1 MTSPDQPGSFTPR
14 MPVLIAAVAFII
26 AALTLCYPMLTGQY
40 VAGDDQVIAGYGFR
54 LFGAEYFRAHGSIP
68 EWNPYLFGGM
78 PFVAAMHGDIFYPT
92 AWLRWFVP
100 TDIAMTFGFF
110 IHLVIAGL
118 AMYAL
123 LRALGASWTASVA
136 AGIGYEL
143 SGILASMLANGHDGK
158 LFVAALAPFALLA
171 LLRGIRHGRLASFG
185 VYALIIGL
193 CMLSPHYQ
201 LTYYLLV
208 ASGLWTLWLVF
219 RDPDRAVPK
228 APARDLGLAAV
239 GVILGVGIGM
249 IQGLPFLKYIPYS
262 PRVDGGASSGWEYAT
277 QFSMPIE
284 EIMTT
289 VLPQFN
295 GITEHY
301 WGVNHFKSHTEYLG
315 AIIVILAVL
324 GLGAAKRRGLLTGL
338 GIIAALFLLISFG
351 GHTPFYRLWYEVMPM
366 MQKVRASGMAFFLV
380 ALPVCVWAGFG
391 VDRVLR
397 REVSAR
403 QIQMAVGVIAVIA
416 LLGAVGLL
424 QGFASALAEPQMMQR
439 VTDNAGELRLGSI
452 RLLLVVL
459 IGGATLLAV
468 QAAKLRGAGAAV
480 ALAAVVLA
488 DQWSV
493 LKHFAEFLPPASVT
507 YADDQLTTAMKQ
519 SSMPFRAYEPSGEL
533 GAGGAVYAGAWLM
546 ANHVPTLFGYHG
558 NESRFFD
565 ELFGVKNVWEN
576 QFSPTLLDLYAA
588 RYIVANQDVSTALAG
603 YTLKLGPVAF
613 PNLTGRRAQAGYLFE
628 RDTVP
633 QWVRVVPA
641 AVKLPDAQIVATVVG
656 AGFPLNSV
664 VLYPDTMALA
674 APTLSELPTPSAVT
688 AKLEDWGPGR
698 MTVALSGSDPRT
710 TYLLVAEN
718 WYPGWIATIDG
729 QVAPTR
735 RANHAMLSVALP
747 SGAKTVELTYHTPGY
762 GTGKLITLISL
773 VGALGLVI
781 TGRLRRRGVDG

>member
-1 MTSPDQPGSFTPR
+1 MTSPEQPHGFEPR
-14 MPVLIAAVAFII
+14 LPVLIAAVVFVI

-78 PFVAAMHGDIFYPT
+78 PFIAAMHGDIFYPT
-92 AWLRWFVP
+92 AWLRWLVP

-136 AGIGYEL
+136 AGVGYEL

-158 LFVAALAPFALLA
+158 LFVAALAPFAFLA

-193 CMLSPHYQ
+193 CMVSPHYQ

-219 RDPDRAVPK
+219 LDPERVVAKSPV
-228 APARDLGLAAV
+228 RDLALAAV
-239 GVILGVGIGM
+239 GVALGVGIGM

-277 QFSMPIE
+277 QYAMPVE

-295 GITEHY
+295 GVSEHY
-301 WGVNHFKSHTEYLG
+301 WGGNFFKSHTEYLG
-315 AIIVILAVL
+315 AIIVVLAVL
-324 GLGAAKRRGLLTGL
+324 GVGAARRRGLLTGF
-338 GIIAALFLLISFG
+338 GMIAALFLLVSFG

-366 MQKVRASGMAFFLV
+366 MQKVRAAGMAFYLV

-391 VDRVLR
+391 IDRVLR
-397 REVSAR
+397 REVTTR
-403 QIQMAVGVIAVIA
+403 QIQVTVGVLALVA

-424 QGFASALAEPQMMQR
+424 QGFATALAEPQMMQR
-439 VTDNAGELRLGSI
+439 VMENATELRLGSI
-452 RLLLVVL
+452 RLLLVLIVGGGVL
-459 IGGATLLAV
+459 LTVHAG
-468 QAAKLRGAGAAV
+468 KLRGAGAAA
-480 ALAAVVLA
+480 ALVGVVLA

-507 YADDQLTTAMKQ
+507 YADDELASAMKQ
-519 SSMPFRAYEPSGEL
+519 APMPFRAYEPSGEVG
-533 GAGGAVYAGAWLM
+533 GAGAVYAGAWLM
-546 ANHVPTLFGYHG
+546 ANRVPTLFGYHG

-565 ELFGVKNVWEN
+565 ELFGVKNVWEH

-588 RYIVANQDVSTALAG
+588 RFIVANQDVSTALNG
-603 YTLKLGPVAF
+603 YSLQLGPVAF
-613 PNLTGRRAQAGYLFE
+613 ANLTGRRAQAGYLFE
-628 RDTVP
+628 RDTLP

-641 AVKLPDAQIVATVVG
+641 AVKVPEAQIIPTVVDPR
-656 AGFPLNSV
+656 FPLNSV
-664 VLYPDTMALA
+664 VLFADTTTIA
-674 APTLSELPTPSAVT
+674 APALSELPAPPTVS
-688 AKLEDWGPGR
+688 AKLSDWGPGK
-698 MTVALSGSDPRT
+698 MTVALTGTDSRT

-718 WYPGWIATIDG
+718 WYPGWTATIDG
-729 QVAPTR
+729 KAAITH
-735 RANHAMLSVALP
+735 RANHAMLSVPLP
-747 SGAKTVELTYHTPGY
+747 PGARTVELLFVTPGY
-762 GTGKLITLISL
+762 GTGKVITLVSL
-773 VGALGLVI
+773 VGALGLVV
-781 TGRLRRRGVDG
+781 TGRVRRRGAGG